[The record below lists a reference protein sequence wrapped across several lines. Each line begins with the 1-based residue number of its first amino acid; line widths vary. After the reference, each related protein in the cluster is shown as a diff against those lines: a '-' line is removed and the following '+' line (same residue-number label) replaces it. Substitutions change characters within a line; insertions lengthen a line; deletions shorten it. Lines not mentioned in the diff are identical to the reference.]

1 VGRRANAL
9 LTKIE
14 EFARWKR
21 WDHWQNV
28 AVRNLVLWERSMLEF
43 VQFAVADG
51 GSLFSRKGLPMGLPL
66 ARGLDLT
73 WFELT

>member
-1 VGRRANAL
+1 
-9 LTKIE
+9 
-14 EFARWKR
+14 
-21 WDHWQNV
+21 
-28 AVRNLVLWERSMLEF
+28 MLEF

-51 GSLFSRKGLPMGLPL
+51 GSLFSRKGLPL